1 MQLPEFLLA
10 GYENFR
16 QVRIP
21 STLEEDGVPNSGWPL
36 AYRASILH
44 ALRHSLQNVSP
55 MATTPRYR
63 AWEFRRARWWPAVA
77 AIAAAFAGI
86 LVWAHLRTIA
96 GCAHPDCAETRF
108 RVHVEIDSLSGVEE
122 LPLEVDGP
130 DGPVSARALL
140 ATGGIDVEITRDQT
154 NLPYEP
160 SAGALDQVD
169 LLAYL
174 DAWSVRALRSG
185 FDGQVYALAAPGLQ
199 SETGTPLFGVLF
211 DLGAREAIAVAP
223 LTTRR
228 LFSRYEPDAV
238 PLLQLRTLSHELLH
252 AFNRHHVDAE
262 HAPDGRLTVE
272 APTRCISE
280 VSDRGWRLNETPLM
294 RLSSRTVRHFQH
306 APSVDVLPG
315 AAKTAFDLG
324 RGAAR
329 ECDLARRTPMGRR
342 RTPLTLLRQW
352 FFGLTGISNA
362 KAGDDVGRRTDA
374 AAELELTTQAAP
386 YPLGFPVTVRLQARN
401 TGTASL
407 AVVDRLSPEYAVVRI
422 ETRAEG
428 SDEWRRSAAAVHART
443 AGRRVRHARARGR
456 HLAVDRDLLRRRW
469 LDVRATRTIRGP
481 RADEP
486 GEGRRRG
493 TERAGP
499 DRHIGTRCC
508 CGRGG
513 AAAVARRCGSARRG
527 SGPLPGISRANS
539 RGRGPPASVDA
550 DRRAPA
556 DGARRGVASDRWR
569 AGVARAHRSGD
580 RPQSSRRPRNGT
592 RPAGGRMPG
601 KRSHGARPE
610 APANGRSRRSRRR
623 SRQSGRGSG

>member
-1 MQLPEFLLA
+1 MALLCAAREFQRQAGLAEPGLAGDEADLTLSVDGTIEESMQLRELFLT
-10 GYENFR
+10 GYENFG

-21 STLEEDGVPNSGWPL
+21 SWFEVTGVPDGGWPL

-44 ALRHSLQNVSP
+44 ALRHSPQNGHP
-55 MATTPRYR
+55 MATTPRHR
-63 AWEFRRARWWPAVA
+63 AWESRRARWWPAVA
-77 AIAAAFAGI
+77 AIAAAFAGV

-96 GCAHPDCAETRF
+96 GCADPDCAETRF
-108 RVHVEIDSLSGVEE
+108 RVHVEIDSLRGVED

-140 ATGGIDVEITRDQT
+140 ASGGIDVEIKRDQT

-160 SAGALDQVD
+160 SAGALDQAD

-174 DAWSVRALRSG
+174 EAWSVRELRAG

-228 LFSRYEPDAV
+228 LFSRHEPDAV

-272 APTRCISE
+272 APTRCISD
-280 VSDRGWRLNETPLM
+280 VSDDGWRLNETPLM
-294 RLSSRTVRHFQH
+294 MLSSRTVRHFQH

-329 ECDLARRTPMGRR
+329 ECELARRTPMGRR

-362 KAGDDVGRRTDA
+362 EAGDDAGPTGAASAQA
-374 AAELELTTQAAP
+374 AAELKLTAQAAA

-401 TGTASL
+401 TGSAPL
-407 AVVDRLSPEYAVVRI
+407 ALVDRLSPEYAVVRI
-422 ETRAEG
+422 ETRAKG
-428 SDEWRRSAAAVHART
+428 SDEWRALQPLFTLEPLGDESAMLEPGTATSQSIEIFYSDTGWTFARPGAYEVRARMSLAEADEEVRSEPVPIVISAPAVAADEAALQPLLDE
-443 AGRRVRHARARGR
+443 AGRLDEEVGRYLAFHGRIRAD
-456 HLAVDRDLLRRRW
+456 AARRR
-469 LDVRATRTIRGP
+469 VST
-481 RADEP
+481 
-486 GEGRRRG
+486 
-493 TERAGP
+493 
-499 DRHIGTRCC
+499 
-508 CGRGG
+508 
-513 AAAVARRCGSARRG
+513 
-527 SGPLPGISRANS
+527 
-539 RGRGPPASVDA
+539 
-550 DRRAPA
+550 
-556 DGARRGVASDRWR
+556 
-569 AGVARAHRSGD
+569 
-580 RPQSSRRPRNGT
+580 
-592 RPAGGRMPG
+592 
-601 KRSHGARPE
+601 
-610 APANGRSRRSRRR
+610 
-623 SRQSGRGSG
+623 